1 MNEQEL
7 AELQKACD
15 SATPGPWTAH
25 DYRSDPSQ
33 EDWFGVIKGAFDIDG
48 KAHSIGQFKFS
59 SLPSGENWANA
70 NFIALARNA
79 LPTLLAM
86 VRELKERETKLR
98 EMLHCATVAAD
109 AIFRVIPFVNVCDDP
124 ECEHKECIAYTNARK
139 AMLAIDTINSQ

>member
-86 VRELKERETKLR
+86 VRELKRER
-98 EMLHCATVAAD
+98 D
-109 AIFRVIPFVNVCDDP
+109 AIVRAVLIVGRHNILPVAINKMPRDEYMQFREVLDQSILSAPAAKGC
-124 ECEHKECIAYTNARK
+124 KEGGSET
-139 AMLAIDTINSQ
+139 